1 MKITHIAIWTNNLE
15 DLKEF
20 YLKYFSGKSNRKY
33 KNIKKGFESYFISF
47 DDGVKLELMNRI
59 DISEEKNAIN
69 KEYIGI
75 SHFAF
80 SVGSKKTVKELT
92 ERLRKNGYLIIG
104 EPRIT
109 GDGFYESVVLDPD
122 KNRIEITE

>member
-15 DLKEF
+15 NLKGF
-20 YLKYFSGKSNRKY
+20 YLKYFNGKSNKKY
-33 KNIKKGFESYFISF
+33 KNTEKGFESYFISF
-47 DDGVKLELMNRI
+47 DEGVKLELMNRI
-59 DISEEKNAIN
+59 DISEEKNSVN

-80 SVGSKKTVKELT
+80 SVGTKKKVKELT
-92 ERLRKNGYLIIG
+92 EILRKDGYLIIG

-109 GDGFYESVVLDPD
+109 GDGFYESVILDPD

>member
-1 MKITHIAIWTNNLE
+1 VKITHIAIWTKNLE
-15 DLKEF
+15 NLKEF
-20 YLKYFSGKSNRKY
+20 YLKYFRGKSNGKY
-33 KNIKKGFESYFISF
+33 KNIEKGFESYFISF
-47 DDGVKLELMNRI
+47 DEGVKLELMNRI
-59 DISEEKNAIN
+59 DISDVKNSVN

-80 SVGSKKTVKELT
+80 SVGSKKKVEELT
-92 ERLRKNGYLIIG
+92 EILRKDGYLIIG

-109 GDGFYESVVLDPD
+109 GDGFYESVILDPD

>member
-1 MKITHIAIWTNNLE
+1 MKITHIAIWTKNLE
-15 DLKEF
+15 NLKEF
-20 YLKYFSGKSNRKY
+20 YLKYFRGKSNEKY
-33 KNIKKGFESYFISF
+33 KNIEKGFESYFISF
-47 DDGVKLELMNRI
+47 DEGVKLELMNRI
-59 DISEEKNAIN
+59 DISEEKNSVN

-80 SVGSKKTVKELT
+80 SVGTKKKVEELT
-92 ERLRKNGYLIIG
+92 EILRKDGYLIIG

-109 GDGFYESVVLDPD
+109 GDGFYESVILDPD

>member
-1 MKITHIAIWTNNLE
+1 MRITHIAIWTNNLE
-15 DLKEF
+15 NLKGF
-20 YLKYFSGKSNRKY
+20 YLKYFNGKSNKKY
-33 KNIKKGFESYFISF
+33 KNIEKGFESYFISF

-59 DISEEKNAIN
+59 DISEEKNTIN

-80 SVGSKKTVKELT
+80 SVGNKETVEELT
-92 ERLRKNGYLIIG
+92 DILRKDGYLIIG
-104 EPRIT
+104 EPRMT

-122 KNRIEITE
+122 KNRVEITE